1 MESVSAQVALQM
13 LVVVVLTLTLLVMVE
28 RLRSYRAAK
37 VRMGVP
43 KTRFR
48 RRKRAVGDSDELAM
62 MAMEVVTR
70 LRAGST
76 VSQAWGKTWS
86 RHHDG
91 ESVSLDVSGAPEIQC
106 ERQKPRQGSKEYMW
120 QRAWDA
126 IVAACKFSFLSGA
139 PLADVLEAIAEGIS
153 QDVKAREAQNRAFM
167 GPMLSARVLAALPV
181 IAVIGGEA
189 LGAGSLQWFVTHP
202 LGRLC
207 CVCGVVMLVGGV
219 AVGWHLVGKA
229 RRAAQERLEGTLLC
243 DLAGAGLKTGASLPL
258 VLSHMAAAA
267 DMATLEVTAKQ
278 LLMGSPWDFAWEVD
292 DRTSLLQGSLQPA
305 WEDGVS
311 PVPLLALASQQARD
325 RSVAR
330 VEEEAA
336 ALSVKLVVPLG
347 ALLLPS
353 FVLLGIAPIVF
364 SLFKGQV
371 MP

>member
-1 MESVSAQVALQM
+1 MNAQAALHI
-13 LVVVVLTLTLLVMVE
+13 LVVVVLSLTLLAMAE
-28 RLRSYRAAK
+28 RLHSYRAAK

-43 KTRFR
+43 QTRFR

-76 VSQAWGKTWS
+76 VPQAWGKTWS
-86 RHHDG
+86 RHRDG
-91 ESVSLDVSGAPEIQC
+91 EMVSLDVSGVPEIQC
-106 ERQKPRQGSKEYMW
+106 ECPRQRSKKRMW

-126 IVAACKFSFLSGA
+126 IAAACKFSFLSGA
-139 PLADVLEAIAEGIS
+139 PLADVLEVIAEGIS

-189 LGAGSLQWFVTHP
+189 LGAGSLQWFVMHP

-207 CVCGVVMLVGGV
+207 CVCGVVMLASGV

-267 DMATLEVTAKQ
+267 EMATLEVTAKQ
-278 LLMGSPWDFAWEVD
+278 LLMGSPWDFAWEAD
-292 DRTSLLQGSLQPA
+292 ERTRLLRGSLQPA

-311 PVPLLALASQQARD
+311 PVPLLTLASQQARD

-336 ALSVKLVVPLG
+336 ALSVKLVIPLG

-371 MP
+371 ML